1 MQRPTAVTVFGI
13 LNIVFAALGFLGAI
27 GSFFTMFIMPNT
39 ANNPVL
45 KIVHEQPVMYWWT
58 LSALVAGLALSAL
71 LLIAGIGLLKMKPSG
86 RVMSV
91 YYSIANLVLGVAS
104 LLVNG
109 VFLISPL
116 LAEAGKSSGP
126 EAAGAVG
133 GVIGGVCGGSCAL
146 VYPIVLLIFMTRPK
160 LVAAFNPPAPPP
172 LPPPVA

>member
-13 LNIVFAALGFLGAI
+13 LNIVFAALGFLGGIFSAL
-27 GSFFTMFIMPNT
+27 TMFILPHDT
-39 ANNPVL
+39 SNPVF
-45 KIVHEQPVMYWWT
+45 KMMNEQPTLYWWT
-58 LSALVAGLALSAL
+58 LLATVIGVALAAL
-71 LLIAGIGLLKMKPSG
+71 LLVAGIGLLKMKPSG

-91 YYSIANLVLGVAS
+91 YYSIATLVLG
-104 LLVNG
+104 LVGLVINS

-116 LAEAGKSSGP
+116 VAQAEKSSGP

-146 VYPIVLLIFMTRPK
+146 IYPIVLLIFMTRPK